1 MKLDIPFYTND
12 GDGNQCFQACIRS
25 VLSYYELPDRT
36 LDELD
41 VISSREPNGWTWSTQ
56 VVYTL
61 DRLGIQNTLYTT
73 QDIHAGLTVQDHLQE
88 LFGEDAEK
96 YIQLTNVESVQ
107 TSTQWVISNE
117 RYKKSAVP
125 KEELIRWL
133 DEKQPVIALLDWN
146 TVTNQEGSYQGHAVV
161 ITGYDENHFFVHNNG
176 PRNAQA
182 HLPIPYEKFFEAQTP
197 ATDSDLIR
205 IHGTTQ

>member
-1 MKLDIPFYTND
+1 MKLPFPFYSND

-25 VLSYYELPDRT
+25 VLNYYELPDKS

-41 VISSREPNGWTWSTQ
+41 ALSGREPNGWTWSTQ
-56 VVYTL
+56 VVHAL
-61 DRLGIQNTLYTT
+61 DELGVKNTLYT
-73 QDIHAGLTVQDHLQE
+73 AGEISEGLDVKNYLEE
-88 LFGEDAEK
+88 LFGEHAEK
-96 YIQLTNVESVQ
+96 YIKLTNIESVQ

-117 RYKKSAVP
+117 RYEKRTVS
-125 KEELIRWL
+125 KEEIREWL

-146 TVTNQEGSYQGHAVV
+146 KVTDREGGYQGHAVV
-161 ITGYDENHFFVHNNG
+161 ITGYDENHFFVHHNG

-197 ATDSDLIR
+197 ATDHDLIR
-205 IHGTTQ
+205 VQGTNQ